1 VKSERMNMRS
11 LWTKVVKR
19 EAGCGFVQVI
29 ENVEKIKVLI
39 DMTNHTLITIG
50 LP

>member
-1 VKSERMNMRS
+1 MKSERMNMRS

-29 ENVEKIKVLI
+29 ENVEKIKLGKCPKAPLQYDIMVL
-39 DMTNHTLITIG
+39 
-50 LP
+50 